1 MWISS
6 VGAFW
11 TFCTLP
17 EDAPCFRGA
26 LGGTGVVF
34 CGGVDGAWEAM
45 MVYTGLCVGVY
56 LFVLNNFICFK

>member
-1 MWISS
+1 MYISS
-6 VGAFW
+6 VGAFC

-45 MVYTGLCVGVY
+45 VVYMVLYVLVVLYAVCCMY
-56 LFVLNNFICFK
+56 LF